1 MAMAETRERY
11 SGFTLTL
18 HWVTVLLVIT
28 QLAILWISAD
38 LPKPDRG
45 LWMMGHK
52 SVGLVILFLTLG
64 RLAVRLFHPAIP
76 LPSAMPAWEKL
87 VSRATHGLFYLLL
100 IGLPLGGWAASTAA
114 GRPIQFFWSFPWPNL
129 PFVPLDKGL
138 AKNVMEL
145 HEIGGKMLIGLI
157 ILHVLG
163 ALKHYL
169 LDKDN
174 VLQRMIPFLPRRPA

>member
-1 MAMAETRERY
+1 MTDTRERY

-18 HWVTVLLVIT
+18 HWVTVVLVVT

-38 LPKPDRG
+38 LPRPDRG
-45 LWMMGHK
+45 VWMTGHK
-52 SVGLVILFLTLG
+52 SVGLVILFLTLA
-64 RLAVRLFHPAIP
+64 RLGVRLFHPAIA
-76 LPSAMPAWEKL
+76 LPTTMPAWEKL
-87 VSRATHGLFYLLL
+87 VSRATHGLFYVLL
-100 IGLPLGGWAASTAA
+100 IALPLGGWTAA
-114 GRPIQFFWSFPWPNL
+114 TASGRPIQFFWSFPWPAM

-138 AKNVMEL
+138 GKAVMEL
-145 HEIGGKMLIGLI
+145 HEIGGKVLIGLI

-174 VLQRMIPFLPRRPA
+174 VLQRMIPFLPRRAA